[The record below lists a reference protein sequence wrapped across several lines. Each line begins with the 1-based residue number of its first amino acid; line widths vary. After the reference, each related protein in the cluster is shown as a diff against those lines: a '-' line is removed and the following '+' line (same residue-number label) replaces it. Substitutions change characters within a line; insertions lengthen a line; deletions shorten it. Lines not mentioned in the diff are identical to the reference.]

1 MPNELCVENE
11 VHVIESPR
19 LRLLEYRSSRSSCIA
34 LSAETLSANGC
45 TTIVG
50 IVRAITSCGN
60 AVVVVVD
67 VSVGATVVD
76 VGVIDVEVVDVVV
89 GRVVVVVVVVVVVTG
104 VIEVDASA
112 TAPVLITFSAL
123 TRNKYNVSLIS
134 PVTVALSDV
143 DTPSLNTDHTPELC
157 TEYSTT

>member
-1 MPNELCVENE
+1 M
-11 VHVIESPR
+11 
-19 LRLLEYRSSRSSCIA
+19 
-34 LSAETLSANGC
+34 SAEMLSANGC

-60 AVVVVVD
+60 TDVVLVDVVVVAIVVAVATVVD
-67 VSVGATVVD
+67 VEVADVVVGRVVVAMVIVGATVV
-76 VGVIDVEVVDVVV
+76 VVV
-89 GRVVVVVVVVVVVTG
+89 VVVLVVVVVVVVVVAG
-104 VIEVDASA
+104 VIEVDANA
-112 TAPVLITFSAL
+112 ETPVLTALSAL
-123 TRNKYNVSLIS
+123 TRNEYDVSFTR

>member
-1 MPNELCVENE
+1 MSAEM
-11 VHVIESPR
+11 
-19 LRLLEYRSSRSSCIA
+19 
-34 LSAETLSANGC
+34 LSAKGC

-60 AVVVVVD
+60 AVVVLVD
-67 VSVGATVVD
+67 VVVNKFVGATAVVVVSATAVVVRVVVAMVIVGATVV
-76 VGVIDVEVVDVVV
+76 
-89 GRVVVVVVVVVVVTG
+89 VVVVVVLVVVVVVVLVVVVVVTG
-104 VIEVDASA
+104 VIEVDANA
-112 TAPVLITFSAL
+112 ETPVLTALSAL
-123 TRNKYNVSLIS
+123 TRNEYDVSFTR

>member
-1 MPNELCVENE
+1 M
-11 VHVIESPR
+11 
-19 LRLLEYRSSRSSCIA
+19 
-34 LSAETLSANGC
+34 SAEMLSANGC

-60 AVVVVVD
+60 TDVVLVDVVVVAIV
-67 VSVGATVVD
+67 VAVATVVD
-76 VGVIDVEVVDVVV
+76 VEVADVVV
-89 GRVVVVVVVVVVVTG
+89 GRVVVGATVVEVVVVVVVLVVVVVVTG
-104 VIEVDASA
+104 VIEVDANA
-112 TAPVLITFSAL
+112 ETPVLTALSAL
-123 TRNKYNVSLIS
+123 TRNEYDVSFTR

>member
-1 MPNELCVENE
+1 M
-11 VHVIESPR
+11 
-19 LRLLEYRSSRSSCIA
+19 
-34 LSAETLSANGC
+34 SAEMWSANGC

-60 AVVVVVD
+60 TVEVVVVVAI
-67 VSVGATVVD
+67 VEAVAMVVD
-76 VGVIDVEVVDVVV
+76 VEVADVVV
-89 GRVVVVVVVVVVVTG
+89 GRVVVGAIVVEVVVVVVVLVVVVVVTG
-104 VIEVDASA
+104 VIEVDANA
-112 TAPVLITFSAL
+112 ETPVLTALSAL
-123 TRNKYNVSLIS
+123 TRNEYDVSFTR

>member
-1 MPNELCVENE
+1 M
-11 VHVIESPR
+11 
-19 LRLLEYRSSRSSCIA
+19 
-34 LSAETLSANGC
+34 LSANGC

-60 AVVVVVD
+60 AVVVLVDVVVVAIVVAVATVVD
-67 VSVGATVVD
+67 VEVADVVVGATVVEE
-76 VGVIDVEVVDVVV
+76 VGAT
-89 GRVVVVVVVVVVVTG
+89 VVVVTG
-104 VIEVDASA
+104 VIDVDANSA
-112 TAPVLITFSAL
+112 TPVLTALSAL
-123 TRNKYNVSLIS
+123 TRNEYDVSFTR

>member
-1 MPNELCVENE
+1 MSAEM
-11 VHVIESPR
+11 
-19 LRLLEYRSSRSSCIA
+19 
-34 LSAETLSANGC
+34 LSAKGC

-60 AVVVVVD
+60 TDVVLVDVVVVAIV
-67 VSVGATVVD
+67 VAVATVVD
-76 VGVIDVEVVDVVV
+76 VEVADVVV
-89 GRVVVVVVVVVVVTG
+89 GRVVVAMVIVGATVVVVVVVVLVVVVVVVVVTG
-104 VIEVDASA
+104 VIEVDANA
-112 TAPVLITFSAL
+112 ETPVLTALSAL
-123 TRNKYNVSLIS
+123 TRNEYDVSFTR